1 MGITCIENVMSEYK
15 SNKRKREALLQYLK
29 RKGRVLLP
37 QLLDYHPRMFNC
49 AESTERCNWGRD
61 VSITCAMHNAYYHK
75 TDRGQFSYF
84 FSSLE

>member
-49 AESTERCNWGRD
+49 AE
-61 VSITCAMHNAYYHK
+61 IY
-75 TDRGQFSYF
+75 
-84 FSSLE
+84 